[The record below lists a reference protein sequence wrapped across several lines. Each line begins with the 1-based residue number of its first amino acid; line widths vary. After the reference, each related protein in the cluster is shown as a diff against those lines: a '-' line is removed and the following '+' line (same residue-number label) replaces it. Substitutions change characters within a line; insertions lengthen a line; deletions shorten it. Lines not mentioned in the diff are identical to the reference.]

1 MDDRLGISYL
11 QCQKQTRD
19 QSLGYTRNS
28 CKKKKKKGNP
38 VEIQYIN
45 KPFTKVETQLAN
57 KNMKRCST
65 LINK

>member
-1 MDDRLGISYL
+1 MSKIDKGPITRIYKELL
-11 QCQKQTRD
+11 Q
-19 QSLGYTRNS
+19 
-28 CKKKKKKGNP
+28 KKKKKGNP

-45 KPFTKVETQLAN
+45 KPFTKVETPLAN